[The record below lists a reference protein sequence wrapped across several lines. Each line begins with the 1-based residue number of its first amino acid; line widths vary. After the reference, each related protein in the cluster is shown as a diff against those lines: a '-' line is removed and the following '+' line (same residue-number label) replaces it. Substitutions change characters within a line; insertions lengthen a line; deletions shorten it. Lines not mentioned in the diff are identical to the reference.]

1 MAVTDAEKRSHSRVK
16 GRSKVDTTP
25 STKRSRLR
33 LNVAAAWVRRKRDR
47 ESWSVS
53 ANIQT
58 WDKLISLKLNY
69 GLSSPSTLRSFSLL
83 VAHTHCQFEHLRA
96 GHLVHQTSQKNSG
109 KNTLRVYI
117 MPLMSLVMSRSS
129 TWNKFFYLIWTCS
142 VASQLCAGGVIW
154 AWALVKC
161 EDANRR
167 SKYGKNNQ
175 NVYSCL
181 HLLWVQSSV
190 KKEKKKIDPKTHES
204 TSAQFSRDEVIL
216 VKSLHFLFSHC
227 SCVTLSDLCAMEST
241 SMEAGTASE
250 QITLIWN
257 QFASAMPLELRSQ
270 AARFIHPF
278 RKMVKFRLRTLFG

>member
-190 KKEKKKIDPKTHES
+190 KKEKK
-204 TSAQFSRDEVIL
+204 
-216 VKSLHFLFSHC
+216 
-227 SCVTLSDLCAMEST
+227 
-241 SMEAGTASE
+241 
-250 QITLIWN
+250 N
-257 QFASAMPLELRSQ
+257 RS
-270 AARFIHPF
+270 
-278 RKMVKFRLRTLFG
+278 KDSWVKFSSVFSGWSHISEITSLLVLSLLMCNSLWPMCDGKYLNGSWNCIWTNYTHMKPICLSNATRTMFTSSAFHSSFQKNGQV